1 MMMMVSEKVSATAFR
16 LLVTARRI
24 SGKSHQ
30 ANVME
35 WLLRWGLPGIAFI
48 GLEK

>member
-1 MMMMVSEKVSATAFR
+1 MMVSEKVFATAFR
-16 LLVTARRI
+16 LLVTAQRI

-30 ANVME
+30 ADVME
-35 WLLRWGLPGIAFI
+35 WLLRLGLPGFAFI